1 MYSKYSSPKFS
12 CLYFFSR
19 PNKNW
24 DYVCHNS
31 SIELFFPSPD
41 YSLPLNRS
49 ADSKIRRKNE
59 RGKRSRKNWT
69 RAFTGGRVATRQIRI
84 RFEISSGCRALR
96 PHFPQLGAF
105 AFVQRLNCPQL
116 VYTCDSIC
124 ICSFFYFILTRR
136 RHAVRKKSA
145 KYSNDFA
152 TQSDRSLFF

>member
-1 MYSKYSSPKFS
+1 MRSDRCEIFERKRKKCIQSIRRQNSPTYSSCS
-12 CLYFFSR
+12 
-19 PNKNW
+19 NKNW
-24 DYVCHNS
+24 DHVCHNS

-116 VYTCDSIC
+116 VYTCDSIYVYVPFF
-124 ICSFFYFILTRR
+124 ISF
-136 RHAVRKKSA
+136 
-145 KYSNDFA
+145 
-152 TQSDRSLFF
+152 